1 MSAGLTLS
9 RSSRTLSASSS
20 VSAVS
25 ESAAGGE
32 RVAAMAGMWWKRMK
46 KKRVAAMTMQVVWAR
61 GARKEFRV
69 WRSGDRE
76 RVFLEEEKTG
86 SFEELEVEALME
98 GNLKDEEDENC
109 GGGRERKEREED
121 KGMGNGEVW

>member
-1 MSAGLTLS
+1 
-9 RSSRTLSASSS
+9 
-20 VSAVS
+20 
-25 ESAAGGE
+25 
-32 RVAAMAGMWWKRMK
+32 MK